1 MMEPTTMENVGRFS
15 ILADPT
21 GAGFGLHKSAN

>member
-1 MMEPTTMENVGRFS
+1 MTPPTTMEGVGRFS

-21 GAGFGLHKSAN
+21 GAGFGLHKSES